1 MGEAK
6 KRELAMCKEGVEALG
21 LQTAS
26 GQIKVR
32 WDENG

>member
-6 KRELAMCKEGVEALG
+6 KWELAVYKEGVEALG
-21 LQTAS
+21 LQTAT

>member
-6 KRELAMCKEGVEALG
+6 KLELAVRKEVVESLG

-26 GQIKVR
+26 GQIKVG